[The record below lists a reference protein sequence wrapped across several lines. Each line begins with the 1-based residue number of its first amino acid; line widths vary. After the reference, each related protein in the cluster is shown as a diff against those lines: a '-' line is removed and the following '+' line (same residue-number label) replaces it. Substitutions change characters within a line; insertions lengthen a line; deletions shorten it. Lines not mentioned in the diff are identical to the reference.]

1 MPPIRRGRLPARA
14 RAGRGRP
21 YGRRRRLGLRDANA
35 PRGDDVAV
43 QVPRAVPVPQAVP
56 VPTVDPVPPVVPERG
71 HDMGVQPDAMPGG
84 VEARRLEN
92 LITES
97 IAKGVELGI
106 AKALSAIEARPAS
119 VNPVTAER
127 PITVAGL
134 SSSSVPA
141 HPTFTMG
148 SADHSVPAVMA
159 SLTAVREQPSAS
171 STSDVSNVVHSITAS
186 SLPPQI
192 PGRPGLDATIRAKA
206 LDHLV
211 PQKIKDKIWAR
222 EYVELSN
229 LLQDEDQEMELKIT
243 SHSSNPTF
251 TLVPKNKKEMN
262 TIGKWIKGSIVSRRS
277 TLGGGRTRCPASS
290 STWRWSLVWQTTM
303 LVGGCM
309 IGASVSFMR
318 TGWKVSAKST

>member
-1 MPPIRRGRLPARA
+1 
-14 RAGRGRP
+14 
-21 YGRRRRLGLRDANA
+21 
-35 PRGDDVAV
+35 
-43 QVPRAVPVPQAVP
+43 
-56 VPTVDPVPPVVPERG
+56 
-71 HDMGVQPDAMPGG
+71 MGVQPDAMQGG

-171 STSDVSNVVHSITAS
+171 SSSDVSNMVHSITAS

-192 PGRPGLDATIRAKA
+192 PGRPGLDATIRANA

-251 TLVPKNKKEMN
+251 NLVPKNKKEVN
-262 TIGKWIKGSIVSRRS
+262 TIGKWIKAFNCFTAVYARRWPDEVPG
-277 TLGGGRTRCPASS
+277 LLKHMEVVIGLADDNAG
-290 STWRWSLVWQTTM
+290 WRM
-303 LVGGCM
+303 YDR
-309 IGASVSFMR
+309 SFR
-318 TGWKVSAKST
+318 KLHANGLESFGQINVDLYLAAVKITKG

>member
-1 MPPIRRGRLPARA
+1 MQPMRRGRLPARA

-71 HDMGVQPDAMPGG
+71 HDMGVQPDATPGG
-84 VEARRLEN
+84 LEARRLEN

-134 SSSSVPA
+134 SSASVPA
-141 HPTFTMG
+141 QPTFTMG
-148 SADHSVPAVMA
+148 SAVHSVPAVMA

-171 STSDVSNVVHSITAS
+171 SSSDVSNVVHSITAS
-186 SLPPQI
+186 SLPP
-192 PGRPGLDATIRAKA
+192 
-206 LDHLV
+206 
-211 PQKIKDKIWAR
+211 
-222 EYVELSN
+222 
-229 LLQDEDQEMELKIT
+229 
-243 SHSSNPTF
+243 
-251 TLVPKNKKEMN
+251 
-262 TIGKWIKGSIVSRRS
+262 
-277 TLGGGRTRCPASS
+277 
-290 STWRWSLVWQTTM
+290 
-303 LVGGCM
+303 
-309 IGASVSFMR
+309 
-318 TGWKVSAKST
+318 